1 MANYIVRKLSEG
13 LAIALLLSSTVS
25 ALAQTATATLSDGQI
40 DNLVQRSYQYVAMY
54 NVNNKFAMKQG
65 GWNTCVGNTELAD
78 HTMREIARPNNDTLY
93 ISCLYDLRDNAMV
106 LELPPFD
113 SQYVSLMIT
122 GYDHYVSIPVSTRQ
136 GDFSKPEKMLIY
148 SARTDDYN
156 GEPVNGIDR
165 IFEATGDFVSVVF
178 RVMPHASDP
187 ERFQRI
193 TQQMQAIK
201 PVTLSEHLG
210 GKAKPVS
217 DVQFPD
223 IGKTDADIFGNNLV
237 EVMQFVFNHTT
248 FDPEVEMDR
257 DILAAWEPL
266 GVVPDKAFDPATAA
280 KIDGQRF
287 REKALS
293 VQREWLGLLGDPEL
307 SARINPRIFQPKG
320 IVDLEAVLVVSI
332 VGPIGLPQEEAVYPQ
347 LSTVDGNPV
356 NAMYDYVI
364 RMSKDEL
371 PPANAFWS
379 LTLYDLDQGFFLPN
393 DSKKYSVGQNGG
405 MKLNEDGGID
415 IYISAEKPNGVPVEN
430 WLPITREDLM
440 LSMQMRLYAPDLE
453 RLKSWTAPRAEKL
466 QD

>member
-1 MANYIVRKLSEG
+1 
-13 LAIALLLSSTVS
+13 
-25 ALAQTATATLSDGQI
+25 
-40 DNLVQRSYQYVAMY
+40 
-54 NVNNKFAMKQG
+54 
-65 GWNTCVGNTELAD
+65 
-78 HTMREIARPNNDTLY
+78 
-93 ISCLYDLRDNAMV
+93 
-106 LELPPFD
+106 
-113 SQYVSLMIT
+113 
-122 GYDHYVSIPVSTRQ
+122 
-136 GDFSKPEKMLIY
+136 
-148 SARTDDYN
+148 
-156 GEPVNGIDR
+156 
-165 IFEATGDFVSVVF
+165 
-178 RVMPHASDP
+178 
-187 ERFQRI
+187 
-193 TQQMQAIK
+193 
-201 PVTLSEHLG
+201 
-210 GKAKPVS
+210 
-217 DVQFPD
+217 
-223 IGKTDADIFGNNLV
+223 
-237 EVMQFVFNHTT
+237 
-248 FDPEVEMDR
+248 
-257 DILAAWEPL
+257 
-266 GVVPDKAFDPATAA
+266 
-280 KIDGQRF
+280 
-287 REKALS
+287 LS

-430 WLPITREDLM
+430 WLPITREDLT